1 MAKKAVLI
9 LSLMTGVLASCGG
22 VAPQTSEEGQ
32 LVMPTLAEIEHN
44 KVGDLYLAPTIQV
57 GNKRF
62 DAKSNLPLFNE
73 ADEPLSWDYIGIGQ
87 TATFY
92 STAEK
97 INKVVVHGDPKE
109 ATFLWY
115 GEAFFDEGAI
125 YFRAKNN
132 RTFLYKDN
140 CEEKNCPSHIAM
152 KVLGRVQIILD
163 VGYQREG
170 SSVFYSPNPSGFIG
184 YEIFA

>member
-9 LSLMTGVLASCGG
+9 LSLMTGFLASCGG

-32 LVMPTLAEIEHN
+32 LLMPTLAEIEHN

-57 GNKRF
+57 GNKRL

-73 ADEPLSWDYIGIGQ
+73 ADEPLSWDYVGIGQ

-92 STAEK
+92 SSAEK
-97 INKVVVHGDPKE
+97 INKVVVHGDPDE

-115 GEAFFDEGAI
+115 GEAFFDAGAI
-125 YFRAKNN
+125 YFSAKNS
-132 RTFLYKDN
+132 RTFLYKEN
-140 CEEKNCPSHIAM
+140 CEEKDCPSHIAM
-152 KVLGRVQIILD
+152 KVLGREQRILD
-163 VGYQREG
+163 IGYQRQG
-170 SSVFYSPNPSGFIG
+170 SSVVFSPNPSGFIG
-184 YEIFA
+184 YEVFA

>member
-1 MAKKAVLI
+1 MTKTTIALFSI
-9 LSLMTGVLASCGG
+9 LTGVLASCGG
-22 VAPQTSEEGQ
+22 AAPQTIEEGQ
-32 LVMPTLAEIEHN
+32 LLMPTLAEIEHN
-44 KVGDLYLAPTIQV
+44 KIGDVCLAPTIQV
-57 GNKRF
+57 GDKRF

-73 ADEPLSWDYIGIGQ
+73 ADEPLSWNYVGIGQ

-109 ATFLWY
+109 AIFLWY
-115 GEAFFDEGAI
+115 GEAFFDEGDI
-125 YFRAKNN
+125 YFSVKNN
-132 RTFLYKDN
+132 RVFLYKEN

-152 KVLGRVQIILD
+152 KVRGREQRILD
-163 VGYQREG
+163 IGYQRQG